1 MLIYFGLFLTRKGR
15 SNTKRYGV
23 IFTCL
28 TTRSIHLEVAYNL
41 DISFFT
47 QALRRF
53 VARRGQVTE
62 MVSDNGTNFIGGE
75 RELRETIQ
83 AWKNEP
89 ISDFLL
95 EKGISWS
102 FNPPGASHYGGTW
115 ERLIKSICK
124 HLKSVCNEQIHTDES
139 LSTLMYEIESILN
152 SRPLTTVSNDPY
164 DLELLTPNHL
174 LLLKP
179 NELLPPRVFDKRDLY
194 S

>member
-1 MLIYFGLFLTRKGR
+1 M
-15 SNTKRYGV
+15 
-23 IFTCL
+23 
-28 TTRSIHLEVAYNL
+28 
-41 DISFFT
+41 
-47 QALRRF
+47 
-53 VARRGQVTE
+53 TE

-83 AWKNEP
+83 AWNNEQ

-102 FNPPGASHYGGTW
+102 FSPPGASHYGGTW
-115 ERLIKSICK
+115 ERLIKSIRK

-152 SRPLTTVSNDPY
+152 SRPLSTVSNDPY
-164 DLELLTPNHL
+164 DLELLSPNHL